1 MDGHRRAAI
10 GAAAE
15 QAAARF
21 LEGLDLRVVEL
32 DVRLPGGQVDIVAM
46 DGDCLV
52 IVEVKARS
60 SHAFGLPAEAVDY
73 RKRAR
78 LRRLAAEY
86 CQAHPGLGRR
96 LRVDV
101 VAVDLDRAGRPASME
116 HIPAIDMS

>member
-1 MDGHRRAAI
+1 MDGHRRAQL

-15 QAAARF
+15 AAAARY
-21 LEGLDLRVVEL
+21 LADHGLDILEL
-32 DVRLPGGQVDIVAM
+32 DVRLPSGQIDLVAL

-60 SHAFGLPAEAVDY
+60 SHSFGPPAESVDF

-78 LRRLAAEY
+78 LRRLAGEY
-86 CQAHPGLGRR
+86 RAVHPGVGLG

-101 VAVDLDRAGRPASME
+101 VAVDLDRAGTAARFE
-116 HIPAIDMS
+116 HLPAIDMS

>member
-10 GAAAE
+10 GTAAE

-21 LEGLDLRVVEL
+21 LEGLGLRVIEL
-32 DVRLPGGQVDIVAM
+32 DVRLPGGQVDVVAM

-60 SHAFGLPAEAVDY
+60 SHAFGTPAEAVDY
-73 RKRAR
+73 RKRVR
-78 LRRLAAEY
+78 LRRLAGEY
-86 CQAHPGLGRR
+86 CQAHPGVGRR
-96 LRVDV
+96 LRIDV
-101 VAVDLDRAGRPASME
+101 VAVDLDRAGQPAGME